1 MDTQPKAGEPS
12 RELKWTVALSL
23 LVILLGASAF
33 LAIGGPAGLAK
44 HPGIFGTQANLFS
57 DLNLIAQI
65 ILLVGLSLGAVLARR
80 GNIAAHQYNQTAW
93 VLFNIVLT
101 IFIMA
106 VAFFEYIAPGL
117 PGNFGKAYVLASTIH
132 TALGSLTILCGVYLL
147 LRMNRRLPKS
157 LRISWWRGLMR
168 LTLGLYWIVGLFG
181 LAVYYFWYVR

>member
-1 MDTQPKAGEPS
+1 MSAKQKESPNRNVKIAIAAVLT
-12 RELKWTVALSL
+12 LALITSSVL
-23 LVILLGASAF
+23 LAL
-33 LAIGGPAGLAK
+33 GGPTKVAQR
-44 HPGIFGTQANLFS
+44 PGFFGTRANLFS
-57 DLNLIAQI
+57 DINLVAQLV
-65 ILLVGLSLGAVLARR
+65 LLAGLSVGAVLARR

-117 PGNFGKAYVLASTIH
+117 PGNLGKAYVLASTIH
-132 TALGSLTILCGVYLL
+132 TALGSLTILCGIYLL

-157 LRISWWRGLMR
+157 LRISWWKGLMR
-168 LTLGLYWIVGLFG
+168 LTLALYWIVGLFG